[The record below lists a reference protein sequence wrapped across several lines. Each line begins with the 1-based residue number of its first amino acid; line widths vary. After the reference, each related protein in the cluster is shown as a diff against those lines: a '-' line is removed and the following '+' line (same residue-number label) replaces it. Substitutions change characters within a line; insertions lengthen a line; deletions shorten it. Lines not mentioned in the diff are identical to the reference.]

1 MLQKIAF
8 GVITVLAVVAGIIA
22 LTGDPIVSSG
32 FAFGAAVLSGV
43 SLAYIIGRD
52 GKKTP
57 AL

>member
-8 GVITVLAVVAGIIA
+8 AAITILAVISGIVA
-22 LTGDPIVSSG
+22 LTGDPIVSAS

-52 GKKTP
+52 GKKT
-57 AL
+57 L